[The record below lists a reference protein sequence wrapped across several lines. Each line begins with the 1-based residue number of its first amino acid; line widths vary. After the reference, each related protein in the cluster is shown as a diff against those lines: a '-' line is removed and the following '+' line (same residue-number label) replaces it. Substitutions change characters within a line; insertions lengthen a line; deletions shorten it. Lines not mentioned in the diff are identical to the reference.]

1 MSLKNSFK
9 EECGVF
15 GIWNHPEAAR
25 LTYLGLYAM
34 QHRGQEAAGIV
45 TLDTADNQKPVHRMH
60 KELGLVADVFSET
73 QLLKLKGS
81 AAIGHVRYSTT
92 GDNLLSNAQPL
103 ASQLWSGPLAV
114 AHNGNI
120 VNATVLRQALQ
131 RDGAIFQA
139 TNDTEILLHLL
150 ARNPSNHLI
159 SALTDSLKK
168 LTGAYSFVI
177 LAHDKLVAV
186 RDPLGFRPLVLGQ
199 IKTSMSLSYVVA
211 SETCALDLIGAQLV
225 REIEPGEILEI
236 NSEGIF
242 SYKFEPEHKTSRK
255 SAFCV
260 FEHVYFSRPD
270 SVVFG
275 RSVYASRKQFGEQL
289 AVESPADADVVI
301 PVPDSGVPAAIGY
314 SQKSGI
320 PFEFGIIRNHYIGRT
335 FIQPA
340 QSIRDVGV
348 KIKLNAQP
356 DILKG
361 KRVIVID
368 DSLVRGT
375 TSQKIINLIRQAGA
389 KEVHL
394 RIASPPTTG
403 PCFYG
408 VDTPQKSELIASEN
422 SLEDIRKYVDADSLG
437 YLSEKGMWTALQSG
451 PESFCAAC
459 FNGDYPTSL
468 KGVETVKIST
478 KNEKVSTTSPA

>member
-1 MSLKNSFK
+1 MKRSFK

-15 GIWNHPEAAR
+15 GIWNHPEAAK

-34 QHRGQEAAGIV
+34 QHRGQESAGIV
-45 TLDTADNQKPVHRMH
+45 SLDTQTAGKPIHRIH
-60 KELGLVADVFSET
+60 KSLGLVADAFSEST
-73 QLLKLKGS
+73 LAKLTGS
-81 AAIGHVRYSTT
+81 VAIGHVRYSTT
-92 GDNLLSNAQPL
+92 GDNSVVNAQPL
-103 ASQLWSGPLAV
+103 TSELLSGPLAV

-120 VNATVLRQALQ
+120 VNSSTLRSALQ

-139 TNDTEILLHLL
+139 TSDTEILLHLL
-150 ARNPSNHLI
+150 AKHPSNDLV
-159 SALTDSLKK
+159 SALSEVLKN
-168 LTGAYSFVI
+168 LVGAYSFVI
-177 LAHDKLVAV
+177 LAHDRMVAL

-199 IKTSMSLSYVVA
+199 MKSGNGLCYVVA
-211 SETCALDLIGAQLV
+211 SETCAFDLIGAQLV
-225 REIEPGEILEI
+225 REIEPGEIVEI
-236 NSEGIF
+236 SSEGIK
-242 SYKFEPEHKTSRK
+242 SSRFTDGTQSTKK
-255 SAFCV
+255 SANCV

-275 RSVYASRKQFGEQL
+275 KSVYDSRKKFGEKL
-289 AVESPADADVVI
+289 AEELPTDADVVI

-348 KIKLNAQP
+348 KIKLNPQP
-356 DILKG
+356 EILKN

-375 TSQKIINLIRQAGA
+375 TSQKIIALIRQAGA

-403 PCFYG
+403 PCYYG
-408 VDTPQKSELIASEN
+408 VDTPQKSELIASHH
-422 SLEDIRKYVDADSLG
+422 SIEDIRQYIGADSLA
-437 YLSEKGMWTALQSG
+437 YLSEEGMWKALSSG
-451 PESFCAAC
+451 PERFCAAC
-459 FNGDYPTSL
+459 FNGEYPTSL
-468 KGVETVKIST
+468 KGVETK
-478 KNEKVSTTSPA
+478 KNTEEKDKSQAKQI